1 MVEERTK
8 GRISD
13 SGREE
18 RKEDTIVEKVEAVGC
33 KTRDVHFLAMFI
45 MTVAGATLRTL
56 GKVFRKKGEKKKRKK
71 KEREKERKRETK
83 KKREK
88 RKRSSCRRPSNL
100 TK

>member
-13 SGREE
+13 SRKEE
-18 RKEDTIVEKVEAVGC
+18 RKEDTIVEKVEAVGS

-56 GKVFRKKGEKKKRKK
+56 GKVFRKKGGKKKRKK
-71 KEREKERKRETK
+71 KKKRERKK
-83 KKREK
+83 KRKKEKREK

>member
-18 RKEDTIVEKVEAVGC
+18 RKEDTIVEKVEAVGS

-71 KEREKERKRETK
+71 KRERKKEKEKQRKNGK
-83 KKREK
+83 KESDPRVGGL
-88 RKRSSCRRPSNL
+88 R
-100 TK
+100 T